1 MKRIILL
8 IALVLGAIV
17 PGLAVD
23 DPCLPAKPSDESRL
37 VFQNY
42 RWLADHEEQQLNAK
56 LVRFAQETSNRIL
69 VLIVDSLCGHPASD
83 YAALIGEKWGVGGKE
98 FNNGVVLLVKP
109 TGSPGE
115 RKVFIATGYGL
126 EGAIPD
132 ATCRRIVDNE
142 IIPRFRNGESFAGLD
157 AGTDVLMK
165 LARGEI
171 SKESYGKAPFPAGAV
186 VFIVGLLLFMAI
198 VIFAT
203 ISKARRYARTNNID
217 MWSAWW
223 LLNQAQ
229 RSHRG
234 HWGGFTGGGGGGWSG
249 GGGGGFGGFG
259 GGSFGGGGAGGSW

>member
-1 MKRIILL
+1 MKRITLL
-8 IALVLGAIV
+8 LSLLLGAV
-17 PGLAVD
+17 LPGRAVE

-42 RWLADHEEQQLNAK
+42 KWLSDHEEQQLNAK

-69 VLIVDSLCGHPASD
+69 VLVVDSLCGHPAAD
-83 YAALIGEKWGVGGKE
+83 YAALIGQNWGVGGKD

-132 ATCRRIVDNE
+132 AICRRIVDND
-142 IIPRFRNGESFAGLD
+142 IIPHFRNGERFAGLD

-171 SKESYGKAPFPAGAV
+171 SQESYGKAPFPAGAV

-198 VIFAT
+198 AIFAT

-229 RSHRG
+229 RSHPGR
-234 HWGGFTGGGGGGWSG
+234 WGGFSGGGGGWSG
-249 GGGGGFGGFG
+249 GGGGGGFGGFG
-259 GGSFGGGGAGGSW
+259 GGGFGGGGAGGSW